1 MIVSLVPVGNSRGV
15 RLPKLV
21 LDKVSSADKF
31 EVEVSE
37 KGILLKPIKYEP
49 RKGWEEA
56 FRKMHQ
62 NNEDLAEDIP
72 EPRDFKWEW

>member
-1 MIVSLVPVGNSRGV
+1 MIVSLVPVGNSRGI

-21 LDKVSSADKF
+21 LDKVPSADKF

-72 EPRDFKWEW
+72 EPRDFHWEG

>member
-1 MIVSLVPVGNSRGV
+1 MY
-15 RLPKLV
+15 RL
-21 LDKVSSADKF
+21 
-31 EVEVSE
+31 SE

-72 EPRDFKWEW
+72 EPRDFQWEW

>member
-1 MIVSLVPVGNSRGV
+1 MIVSLVPVGNSRGI
-15 RLPKLV
+15 RLPKHV

-37 KGILLKPIKYEP
+37 KGILLKPVKDEP

-62 NNEDLAEDIP
+62 DNEDLMEELP
-72 EPRDFKWEW
+72 EPRDFQWEW